1 MNAGKE
7 HTGGE
12 AGFFKRRIRRLIVH
26 SPKRWTPADV
36 EKALNVESPRES
48 RALRRAVRALIDEGA
63 LQYTYRMGCS
73 FLEPS
78 VQGLVRISEGLVLT
92 PPRFNYSPQPGEVV
106 VSLAQGSAFGNGD
119 HASTRLA
126 LAGIE
131 TAVRIVFGWHHREKT
146 RVLDVGTGNG
156 VLMIAAVRLGMTFA
170 VGIDTDPCAR
180 FEARENVRI
189 NGLED
194 RIRVSEKPAD
204 AQCGPFSLVAANLR
218 FPTLASMAPIIQSL
232 TENGGGVVLSGIR
245 EEEIQRLMDRYPPE
259 IFSRLWIGCDQG
271 WCGVLFMK
279 RAQ

>member
-1 MNAGKE
+1 VNAGNE

-12 AGFFKRRIRRLIVH
+12 DDVFKSRIRRLIVH

-36 EKALNVESPRES
+36 ENALNAGRPGER
-48 RALRRAVRALIDEGA
+48 RMLRRAVRALINEGT

-78 VQGLVRISEGLVLT
+78 VQGLVRISKGLVLT
-92 PPRFNYSPQPGEVV
+92 PPRFNYSLQPGEVV
-106 VSLAQGSAFGNGD
+106 VSLAQGSAFGAGD

-126 LAGIE
+126 LVGIE
-131 TAVRIVFGWHHREKT
+131 TALRTAFGWHHREKT
-146 RVLDVGTGNG
+146 RMLDIGTGNG

-189 NGLED
+189 NGLEE

-218 FPTLASMAPIIQSL
+218 FPTLVSMAPTIQSL
-232 TENGGGVVLSGIR
+232 TEKGGGVILSGIR
-245 EEEIQRLMDRYPPE
+245 EEEIQRLLDRYPSDV
-259 IFSRLWIGCDQG
+259 FSRLWVGCDQG